1 MEYEEIITGILYKL
15 DGWVLDDESSAEL
28 RSSEYNKKVK
38 ADELIHFYNLA
49 RDYACSY
56 TQRDNIDE
64 VTVSETALILW
75 ASGLVW
81 NKYDVRVNNQ
91 LDETNTLGY
100 GDKLI
105 VQAKEILK
113 PYKSYSFQAY

>member
-1 MEYEEIITGILYKL
+1 MEESEIITGMLYKL
-15 DGWVLDDESSAEL
+15 DGWVLNNEDNAEL
-28 RSSEYNKKVK
+28 RSSEYNKKID
-38 ADELIHFYNLA
+38 ADELIHFYNVA
-49 RDYACSY
+49 TDYACSY
-56 TQRDNIDE
+56 TQRDSLTD
-64 VTVSETALILW
+64 VSVGETAVILW

-91 LDETNTLGY
+91 IDETNTLGY

-105 VQAKEILK
+105 IQAKEILK